1 MKNYL
6 LYLGIGLMTLAC
18 TKDENANINKES
30 TTSGK
35 IEAKNI
41 IDPVLAYYSDFG
53 KVQKMS
59 SSYVGQSS
67 YVCSNHLGIYQFTP
81 SAGPYKDLICE
92 IYRFKEAKD
101 ISASCDETYDLEQK
115 EEQIGNIKYIH
126 CSEDGSNCKT
136 LEMPWGCS
144 LVFCDETDVD

>member
-6 LYLGIGLMTLAC
+6 LYLGIGLMALAC
-18 TKDENANINKES
+18 AKDENANSIEES
-30 TTSGK
+30 ITSSK
-35 IEAKNI
+35 IEAKNT

-53 KVQKMS
+53 KVQKMTS
-59 SSYVGQSS
+59 TYIGQSND
-67 YVCSNHLGIYQFTP
+67 VCSNHIGIYQFTP

-101 ISASCDETYDLEQK
+101 ISAPCDKTYDLEQK

-126 CSEDGSNCKT
+126 CSKDGSNCKT
-136 LEMPWGCS
+136 LEMPWGCT
-144 LVFCDETDVD
+144 LVFCDETDEE